1 MKLIVEVDAGREYLG
16 RLTAVASRGPV
27 FGPDDVCATARGK
40 AARAA
45 GNSGRDPLRPFGHV
59 PFGTYRFRETRAI
72 PPEHHAE
79 YGTHAL
85 VFEPVAGQALDAES
99 YGRLELLIHGGDPGP
114 DGRLR
119 RTNGDLRVDREMLS
133 KLVRAVSGGGE
144 LLLEVH
150 ESKPG
155 LLERLTGRRP
165 RPSDLRARRRD
176 DDDDRDDDDWT
187 DHDWSPSTSS
197 DSSMRVAAASAA
209 GAAAGA
215 VAASQLAAEEA
226 PAGEGEDAPREP
238 GGATTET
245 NY

>member
-16 RLTAVASRGPV
+16 RVTGVASRGPV

-45 GNSGRDPLRPFGHV
+45 GNPERDPLRPFGHV
-59 PFGTYRFRETRAI
+59 PFGTYRFRETRPI
-72 PPEHHAE
+72 PPEHQAE
-79 YGTHAL
+79 YGSHAL
-85 VFEPVAGQALDAES
+85 VFEPVSGQALDAES

-119 RTNGDLRVDREMLS
+119 RTNGDLRVDRELLS
-133 KLVRAVSGGGE
+133 KLVRAVSGGGA
-144 LLLEVH
+144 LALEVQ

-176 DDDDRDDDDWT
+176 DDGDRDDDDWT
-187 DHDWSPSTSS
+187 DHGWSPSTAS
-197 DSSMRVAAASAA
+197 DSSMRVAAAAAA
-209 GAAAGA
+209 GAAGA
-215 VAASQLAAEEA
+215 VAASQLAVAEV
-226 PAGEGEDAPREP
+226 PAGEGEDASGEP
-238 GGATTET
+238 GGVATDT

>member
-16 RLTAVASRGPV
+16 RITGVGSRGPV

-45 GNSGRDPLRPFGHV
+45 GNPERDPLRPFGHV
-59 PFGTYRFRETRAI
+59 PFGNYKFKEARPI
-72 PPEHHAE
+72 PDEHRAE
-79 YGTHAL
+79 YGSHAL
-85 VFEPVAGQALDAES
+85 VLEPVSGQALDAES

-119 RTNGDLRVDREMLS
+119 RTNGDLRVDAGMLS
-133 KLVRAVSGGGE
+133 KLVRAASGGGE
-144 LLLEVH
+144 LLLEVR

-176 DDDDRDDDDWT
+176 EDDDRDDDDWT
-187 DHDWSPSTSS
+187 DYSWSPSTSS
-197 DSSMRVAAASAA
+197 DASTRVVG
-209 GAAAGA
+209 GAAAGIA
-215 VAASQLAAEEA
+215 GAALASHLAAGREA
-226 PAGEGEDAPREP
+226 TGGEDADAP
-238 GGATTET
+238 GETGDVATDT